1 MDEKTTVRL
10 LLVEDNKDFANLVQ
24 LFLRRHSGV
33 AFEVR
38 WAANGR
44 NALNEIEADANLDLI
59 LMDYFLPGKNGLE
72 VTREIRERGIFIP
85 VVFLTVNKDF
95 DLAVEVLKL
104 GVEDY
109 LVKEEISTPVLP
121 KTILSVIERQS
132 LRNELTEL
140 EISRKRLQVIQ
151 ELVAQIIGEI
161 RAPITGMRKGVDGLL
176 DVHGEDNLRAYL
188 VIIRDNLIRMEKKMV
203 RLRELRT
210 DRTIPYVRDIRMFDL
225 SEEAPQQ

>member
-10 LLVEDNKDFANLVQ
+10 LLVEDNKDFAHLVQ
-24 LFLRRHSGV
+24 LFLRRHSGA

-44 NALNEIEADANLDLI
+44 DALKEIEADADLDVI
-59 LMDYFLPGKNGLE
+59 LMDYFLPGKNGLD
-72 VTREIRERGIFIP
+72 VTREIRERGILIP

-121 KTILSVIERQS
+121 KTILSVIERQT
-132 LRNELTEL
+132 LRDELTEL

-151 ELVAQIIGEI
+151 ELVVKIIGEL
-161 RAPITGMRKGVDGLL
+161 RAPMSGMRKGVDGLL
-176 DVHGEDNLRAYL
+176 EVHGEDNLRAYL
-188 VIIRDNLIRMEKKMV
+188 VIIRDNLIRMERKMV
-203 RLRELRT
+203 RLGELRT